1 VSNHSNSIVG
11 CASLD
16 IHQTK
21 STQGFKVENIVLKQ
35 SGRAKGSYRFQVHHF
50 SGSVTAPWTA
60 VISDRENISIKEGIA
75 DSITQGSNFDVVT
88 LIQE

>member
-35 SGRAKGSYRFQVHHF
+35 SGRAKVPGPPLFWQRYGALDGSDQRQRKYFYQ
-50 SGSVTAPWTA
+50 GG
-60 VISDRENISIKEGIA
+60 DR
-75 DSITQGSNFDVVT
+75 
-88 LIQE
+88 